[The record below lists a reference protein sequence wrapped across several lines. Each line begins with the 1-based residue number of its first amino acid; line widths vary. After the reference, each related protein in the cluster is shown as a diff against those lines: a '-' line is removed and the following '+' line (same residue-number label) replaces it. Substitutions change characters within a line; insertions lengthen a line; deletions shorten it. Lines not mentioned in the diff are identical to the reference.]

1 MNHLIPYYKPQG
13 KIPYFEKTELEIWLQ
28 QKPIK
33 TATQINQEAR
43 RYIMGTLIMQKQFMA
58 QEEFIRISTTLY

>member
-43 RYIMGTLIMQKQFMA
+43 RYIMGTLIMQK
-58 QEEFIRISTTLY
+58 